1 MQNEINFAN
10 LEIRKLRESDSVND
24 FDCGDSDLNEFI
36 LQEASAYKKAML
48 AVSYIVVEKENPKKV
63 LGFQHFIWRHGHRR
77 NGLVPKL
84 K

>member
-48 AVSYIVVEKENPKKV
+48 VVSYIVVEKENPKKV
-63 LGFQHFIWRHGHRR
+63 LGFQHFIWRNGHRR